1 MLCIPREEINELINT
16 YGTAVP
22 RYTSYPTAPEWKDV
36 FSQEQFEAAIAKSNL
51 TQEDFSLYLHIP
63 FCESQ
68 CYFCGCNVVISP
80 KHGIEEEYLTHLFS
94 EIDYYGNLFDKER
107 KVAQMAWGGG
117 TPSYLSVKQI
127 YDLYKKLDD
136 NFNMYKNKNDNYE
149 YAIEIDPRVTN
160 KEQLQALYDCGF
172 NRLSMGIQDFNTSTQ
187 LAINRIQSAED
198 VFNLTQQAREIGFNS
213 INYDLIYGLPF
224 QTMTSFQETIA
235 VIKEHAPDRIALFN
249 YAHLPE
255 MIAHQKKYIDETTL
269 PDTKT
274 KLEIFDSSVEA
285 FTNFGYEFIGIDH
298 FAKKSDSLV
307 TAYKNK
313 SLYRNFQGYT
323 TFSGCDMIS
332 FGITAISDIQGAYKQ
347 NAKKM
352 NDYYKDFKMAQKAK
366 FSDTNDIT
374 RRTIIKEI
382 MCNNFV
388 VINKNHFSHE
398 IELLN
403 SFAKDNLLK
412 ISQKNEEL
420 VNIELTSIGRFF
432 SRNIASVFDDYL
444 NKKTAFKAFSQSL

>member
-1 MLCIPREEINELINT
+1 
-16 YGTAVP
+16 
-22 RYTSYPTAPEWKDV
+22 
-36 FSQEQFEAAIAKSNL
+36 
-51 TQEDFSLYLHIP
+51 
-63 FCESQ
+63 
-68 CYFCGCNVVISP
+68 
-80 KHGIEEEYLTHLFS
+80 
-94 EIDYYGNLFDKER
+94 
-107 KVAQMAWGGG
+107 
-117 TPSYLSVKQI
+117 
-127 YDLYKKLDD
+127 
-136 NFNMYKNKNDNYE
+136 
-149 YAIEIDPRVTN
+149 
-160 KEQLQALYDCGF
+160 
-172 NRLSMGIQDFNTSTQ
+172 
-187 LAINRIQSAED
+187 
-198 VFNLTQQAREIGFNS
+198 
-213 INYDLIYGLPF
+213 
-224 QTMTSFQETIA
+224 
-235 VIKEHAPDRIALFN
+235 
-249 YAHLPE
+249 LPE

-388 VINKNHFSHE
+388 VINKNHFSRE

-403 SFAKDNLLK
+403 SFTKDNLLK